1 MKLLTGALVA
11 MLAGLAARDAHP
23 APHGF
28 PLQGTWTLVAAD
40 KLSPDGKTTR
50 DYGENPKGRLVVD
63 AEGRYSL
70 QIFKSERPHFASG
83 SKADGSAD
91 EFRSAVLGS
100 STHYGT
106 MAIDDRAGVLMFSIE
121 GSSFPNWEGTTQ
133 KREYRLD
140 GAELRYKV
148 PPRADGSIPVS
159 VWQRLDQASY
169 APGDSEGDALQNHSA
184 EASLRQARQPDS
196 HTNQI

>member
-11 MLAGLAARDAHP
+11 MVAGMAARDAQVP
-23 APHGF
+23 TREF

-40 KLSPDGKTTR
+40 KVLPDGETTR

-63 AEGRYSL
+63 AKGRYSL
-70 QIFKSERPHFASG
+70 QIFKSERLHFASD
-83 SKADGSAD
+83 SKADGSVD
-91 EFRSAVLGS
+91 ELRSAVMGS

-106 MAIDDRAGVLMFSIE
+106 MTIDERARMLVFSIE

-133 KREYRLD
+133 RRQYKLD
-140 GAELRYKV
+140 GTELRYKV

-159 VWQRLDQASY
+159 VWRRLD
-169 APGDSEGDALQNHSA
+169 
-184 EASLRQARQPDS
+184 
-196 HTNQI
+196 

>member
-1 MKLLTGALVA
+1 MSDIFVNAFFISIKRLRMGRSIHSPKGLTAMKPLTGVFVA
-11 MLAGLAARDAHP
+11 MLAGLAPRDAP
-23 APHGF
+23 MPTNVF

-40 KLSPDGKTTR
+40 KVLPDGKTTR
-50 DYGENPKGRLVVD
+50 DYGERPKGRLVVD

-70 QIFKSERPHFASG
+70 QIFKSERPRFASD
-83 SKADGSAD
+83 SKADGSVD

-106 MAIDDRAGVLMFSIE
+106 MAIDDRAGVLTFSIE

-133 KREYRLD
+133 KREYQLNGD
-140 GAELRYKV
+140 ELRYKV

-159 VWQRLDQASY
+159 VWQRLD
-169 APGDSEGDALQNHSA
+169 
-184 EASLRQARQPDS
+184 
-196 HTNQI
+196 

>member
-40 KLSPDGKTTR
+40 KLLPDGTATR
-50 DYGENPKGRLVVD
+50 DYGEKPKGRLIVD
-63 AEGRYSL
+63 AQGRYSL
-70 QIFKSERPHFASG
+70 QIFKSERARFATDN
-83 SKADGSAD
+83 KADGSVD
-91 EFRSAVLGS
+91 EMRSAVMGS
-100 STHYGT
+100 STHYG
-106 MAIDDRAGVLMFSIE
+106 AISIDPSAGLLVFSIE

-133 KREYRLD
+133 KREYTLD

-148 PPRADGSIPVS
+148 PPRPDGSVPVS
-159 VWQRLDQASY
+159 VWRRVD
-169 APGDSEGDALQNHSA
+169 
-184 EASLRQARQPDS
+184 
-196 HTNQI
+196 

>member
-11 MLAGLAARDAHP
+11 MLAGMAARDAQVP
-23 APHGF
+23 ARVF

-40 KLSPDGKTTR
+40 KVLPDGETTR
-50 DYGENPKGRLVVD
+50 DYGEKPKGRLVVD

-70 QIFKSERPHFASG
+70 QIFKSERLQFASD
-83 SKADGSAD
+83 SKADGSVD

-106 MAIDDRAGVLMFSIE
+106 IAIDERERMLVFSIE

-133 KREYRLD
+133 RRQYELD
-140 GAELRYKV
+140 GAELRYQV

-159 VWQRLDQASY
+159 VWRRLD
-169 APGDSEGDALQNHSA
+169 
-184 EASLRQARQPDS
+184 
-196 HTNQI
+196 